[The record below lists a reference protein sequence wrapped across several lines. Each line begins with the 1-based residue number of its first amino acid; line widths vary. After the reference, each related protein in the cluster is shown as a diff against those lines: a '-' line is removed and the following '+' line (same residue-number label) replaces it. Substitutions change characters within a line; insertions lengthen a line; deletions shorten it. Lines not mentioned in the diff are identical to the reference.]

1 MARASCNAPSRH
13 LSRPLANSGL
23 NSPAFVTGCVGND
36 FIARLGKPSA
46 VTSESTLAFIA
57 AALSAAL
64 AVAAVLRNRR
74 SGAAWWF
81 ALGML
86 GLALDSVLTGICLSL
101 ISLEKLAF
109 WQEWALILKAF
120 LIAIWLV
127 FAVTY
132 SRGDAGESF
141 RRWRILIAI
150 ACLLPVAALMGF
162 RGDLIQVLVR
172 PNSTGLWIGFSSAG
186 KVVNVAILVGT
197 VLVLMN
203 LERTFR
209 SAVGTMQW
217 RIKFLVLGL
226 AVIFGARIYTRSQAL
241 VFSGHNNSL
250 TEVEAIGLLVGCA
263 LLGVGYFRSGFRE
276 IDVYP
281 SRAVLHTSI
290 TVLLVGGYLFV
301 IGVLAQIVAY
311 YGGASSFQFQAFL
324 VLVAIALLAVLLLLE
339 KIRQRIRQFVSRHFR
354 RPQYDFRS
362 VWTKFTRSTSS
373 AVDDPTLCTASAE
386 LISETFNVL
395 SVGVWLFDDEKR
407 KLRLE
412 ASTSRARGIEDDDI
426 IEFAA
431 EDEGIAGMRKA
442 FDLEKIK
449 EPWGQSLREASKT
462 QFSEGGNRV
471 VVPLLASDRHIGLI
485 ILGDRVNGVAYTM
498 EELELLECIGDQVA
512 SSLLNLR
519 LAEEIMLG
527 KELEAFQTISTFFVH
542 DLKNAASTLKL
553 TLQNLPVHFDDPVF
567 RQDTLR
573 SIGATTERI
582 NQIIE
587 RLGALGSKLELRP
600 TPVDLNLVVEQAI
613 ENVNGTPGIEFA
625 TEFKPLPK
633 LMADSDQ
640 LRSVVTNLLL
650 NARDA
655 VGEGGRIEVKTG
667 SQDGWVALSVS
678 DDGCGMTPSFL
689 RDSLFRPFKTTKK
702 KGLGIGMFQSKMIIE
717 AHRGS
722 IRVKSDVG
730 KGTTFQVLLPLTFGE

>member
-1 MARASCNAPSRH
+1 
-13 LSRPLANSGL
+13 
-23 NSPAFVTGCVGND
+23 
-36 FIARLGKPSA
+36 
-46 VTSESTLAFIA
+46 VTSEPTLAFIA

-74 SGAAWWF
+74 SGAVWWF
-81 ALGML
+81 ALGMI
-86 GLALDSVLTGICLSL
+86 GLAADSILTGICLSL

-120 LIAIWLV
+120 LVAIWLG

-141 RRWRILIAI
+141 RRSRALIAI
-150 ACLLPVAALMGF
+150 ACLLPVAALLGF
-162 RGDLIQVLVR
+162 RGNLIQVLVR
-172 PNSTGLWIGFSSAG
+172 PNSTDLWISFSPAG
-186 KVVNVAILVGT
+186 KVVNAAILVGT

-217 RIKFLVLGL
+217 RIKFLILGL

-241 VFSGHNNSL
+241 VYSGHNNSL

-263 LLGVGYFRSGFRE
+263 LLGAGYFRSGFRE

-281 SRAVLHTSI
+281 SRAVLQTSI
-290 TVLLVGGYLFV
+290 TVSLVGGYLFV
-301 IGVLAQIVAY
+301 IGVLAQIVAS
-311 YGGASSFQFQAFL
+311 YGGATSFQLQAFL
-324 VLVAIALLAVLLLLE
+324 VLVAIALLAVFLLSE
-339 KIRQRIRQFVSRHFR
+339 KIRQRIRRFVSRHFS

-362 VWTKFTRSTSS
+362 IWTRFTQSTSNTI
-373 AVDDPTLCTASAE
+373 DDPTLCAASAE

-395 SVGVWLFDDEKR
+395 SVGVWLFDEEKS

-412 ASTSRARGIEDDDI
+412 ASTSRARTTAGDDA
-426 IEFAA
+426 IEFPAI
-431 EDEGIAGMRKA
+431 DPCLTKMRKA

-449 EPWGQSLREASKT
+449 DNWGETLRQISET

-471 VVPLLASDRHIGLI
+471 GVPLLAGERYLGLI
-485 ILGDRVNGVAYTM
+485 ILADRVNGIPYTV
-498 EELELLECIGDQVA
+498 EELELLDCIGDQVA

-519 LAEEIMLG
+519 LAKEIMLG
-527 KELEAFQTISTFFVH
+527 KELEAFQTISAFFVH

-553 TLQNLPVHFDDPVF
+553 TLQNLPVHFDDPAF

-573 SIGATTERI
+573 SIGATTNRI

-600 TPVDLNLVVEQAI
+600 SPVDLNLVVEQAI
-613 ENVNGTPGIEFA
+613 ENVNGTPGIEVA
-625 TEFKPLPK
+625 KEFEPLPK

-655 VGEGGRIEVKTG
+655 VGERGRIEVKTG

>member
-1 MARASCNAPSRH
+1 M
-13 LSRPLANSGL
+13 L
-23 NSPAFVTGCVGND
+23 AFV
-36 FIARLGKPSA
+36 
-46 VTSESTLAFIA
+46 A

-64 AVAAVLRNRR
+64 AVGAIARNHR

-81 ALGML
+81 ALGMV
-86 GLALDSVLTGICLSL
+86 GLSLDSVRTAVTLPITDPQSL
-101 ISLEKLAF
+101 AR
-109 WQEWALILKAF
+109 WQEGALILKAF
-120 LIAIWLV
+120 LIAIWLA

-132 SRGDAGESF
+132 SRGNASESL
-141 RRWRILIAI
+141 RRWRIAI
-150 ACLLPVAALMGF
+150 AMTFLLPVVALLGF
-162 RGDLIQVLVR
+162 RGHLLEVWMRSDAAQ
-172 PNSTGLWIGFSSAG
+172 LWIGFLPAG
-186 KVVNVAILVGT
+186 KIVNVGILVGT

-209 SAVGTMQW
+209 AAVGTMQW
-217 RIKFLVLGL
+217 RIKFLILGL

-241 VFSGHNNSL
+241 VFSGHYNSL
-250 TEVEAIGLLVGCA
+250 GEVESIGLLVGCV
-263 LLGVGYFRSGFRE
+263 LLAAGYFRSGLRE

-290 TVLLVGGYLFV
+290 TVLLVGAYLFV

-324 VLVAIALLAVLLLLE
+324 VLVAIALLAVLLLSE
-339 KIRQRIRQFVSRHFR
+339 KIRQRIRQFVSRHFS
-354 RPQYDFRS
+354 RPQYDFRR

-412 ASTSRARGIEDDDI
+412 ASTSRARGIEDDEM

-431 EDEGIAGMRKA
+431 EDEGIARMRRA

-449 EPWGQSLREASKT
+449 EPWGQTLREASKT

-471 VVPLLASDRHIGLI
+471 VVPLLVSDRHIGLI

-519 LAEEIMLG
+519 LAKEIMLG

-567 RQDTLR
+567 REDTLR
-573 SIGATTERI
+573 SIRTTTERI

-600 TPVDLNLVVEQAI
+600 SPVDLNLVVEQVI
-613 ENVNGTPGIEFA
+613 ENVNGLPGVEFA
-625 TEFKPLPK
+625 KELEPLPK
-633 LMADSDQ
+633 LMADCEQ
-640 LRSVVTNLLL
+640 LRSVITNLLL

-655 VGEGGRIEVKTG
+655 VGGEGRVEVRTG
-667 SQDGWVALSVS
+667 TQNGYAALSVS
-678 DDGCGMTPSFL
+678 DDGCGMTTTFV

-702 KGLGIGMFQSKMIIE
+702 KGLGIGMFQTKMIIE
-717 AHRGS
+717 AHHGS

-730 KGTTFQVLLPLTFGE
+730 RGTTFQVLLPLTPDE

>member
-1 MARASCNAPSRH
+1 
-13 LSRPLANSGL
+13 
-23 NSPAFVTGCVGND
+23 V
-36 FIARLGKPSA
+36 I
-46 VTSESTLAFIA
+46 SESTLAFIA
-57 AALSAAL
+57 AALSVAL

-74 SGAAWWF
+74 SGAVWWF
-81 ALGML
+81 ALGMI
-86 GLALDSVLTGICLSL
+86 GLAADSILTGICLSL

-120 LIAIWLV
+120 LVAIWLG

-141 RRWRILIAI
+141 RRSRTLIAI
-150 ACLLPVAALMGF
+150 ACLLPVAALLGF
-162 RGDLIQVLVR
+162 RGNLIQVLVR
-172 PNSTGLWIGFSSAG
+172 PNSTDLWISFSPAG
-186 KVVNVAILVGT
+186 KVVNAAILVGT

-217 RIKFLVLGL
+217 RIKFLILGL

-241 VFSGHNNSL
+241 VYSGHNNSL

-263 LLGVGYFRSGFRE
+263 LLGAGYFRSGLRE

-281 SRAVLHTSI
+281 SRAVLQTSI
-290 TVLLVGGYLFV
+290 AVSLVGGYLFV
-301 IGVLAQIVAY
+301 IGVLAQIVER
-311 YGGASSFQFQAFL
+311 YGGATSFQLQAFL
-324 VLVAIALLAVLLLLE
+324 VLVAIALLAVLLLSE
-339 KIRQRIRQFVSRHFR
+339 KIRLRIRRFVSRHFS
-354 RPQYDFRS
+354 RPQYDFRRI
-362 VWTKFTRSTSS
+362 WTQFTQSTSS
-373 AVDDPTLCTASAE
+373 AIDDPALCAASAE

-395 SVGVWLFDDEKR
+395 SVEVWLCDEEKN

-412 ASTSRARGIEDDDI
+412 ASTSRPRNAMGDDA
-426 IEFAA
+426 IEFPAIDPGVA
-431 EDEGIAGMRKA
+431 KMRKA

-449 EPWGQSLREASKT
+449 DDWGETLRQISET
-462 QFSEGGNRV
+462 QFREGGNRV
-471 VVPLLASDRHIGLI
+471 GVPLLAGERYLGLI
-485 ILGDRVNGVAYTM
+485 VLADRVNGIPYTV
-498 EELELLECIGDQVA
+498 EELELLDCIGDQVA

-519 LAEEIMLG
+519 LAKEIMLG
-527 KELEAFQTISTFFVH
+527 KELEAFQTISAFFVH
-542 DLKNAASTLKL
+542 DLKNAASILKL
-553 TLQNLPVHFDDPVF
+553 TLQNLPLHFDDPVF

-573 SIGATTERI
+573 SIGATTNRI

-587 RLGALGSKLELRP
+587 RLGALGSKLELRSS
-600 TPVDLNLVVEQAI
+600 PVDLNLVVEQAI

-633 LMADSDQ
+633 LLADSDQ

>member
-1 MARASCNAPSRH
+1 M
-13 LSRPLANSGL
+13 
-23 NSPAFVTGCVGND
+23 
-36 FIARLGKPSA
+36 I
-46 VTSESTLAFIA
+46 SESTLAFIA
-57 AALSAAL
+57 AALSVAL

-74 SGAAWWF
+74 SGAVWWF
-81 ALGML
+81 ALGMI
-86 GLALDSVLTGICLSL
+86 GLAADSILTGICLSL

-120 LIAIWLV
+120 LVAIWLG

-141 RRWRILIAI
+141 RRSRTLIAI
-150 ACLLPVAALMGF
+150 ACLLPVAALLGF
-162 RGDLIQVLVR
+162 RGNLIQVLVR
-172 PNSTGLWIGFSSAG
+172 PNSTDLWISFSTAG
-186 KVVNVAILVGT
+186 KVVNAAILVGT

-217 RIKFLVLGL
+217 RIKFLILGL

-241 VFSGHNNSL
+241 VYSGHDNSL
-250 TEVEAIGLLVGCA
+250 TEVEAIGLLVGCV
-263 LLGVGYFRSGFRE
+263 LLGAGYFRSGFRE

-281 SRAVLHTSI
+281 SRAILQTSI
-290 TVLLVGGYLFV
+290 TVSLVGGYLFV
-301 IGVLAQIVAY
+301 IGVLAQIVAS
-311 YGGASSFQFQAFL
+311 YGGATSFQLQAFL
-324 VLVAIALLAVLLLLE
+324 VLVAIALLAVLLLSE
-339 KIRQRIRQFVSRHFR
+339 KIRLRIRRFVSRHFS
-354 RPQYDFRS
+354 RPQYDFRGI
-362 VWTKFTRSTSS
+362 WTQFTQSTSS
-373 AVDDPTLCTASAE
+373 AIDDPALCAASAE

-395 SVGVWLFDDEKR
+395 SVEIWLCDEEKN

-412 ASTSRARGIEDDDI
+412 ASTSRPRNAMGDDA
-426 IEFAA
+426 IEFPAIDPGVA
-431 EDEGIAGMRKA
+431 KMRKA

-449 EPWGQSLREASKT
+449 EDWGETLRQISET
-462 QFSEGGNRV
+462 QFREGGNRV
-471 VVPLLASDRHIGLI
+471 GVPLLAGDRYLGLV
-485 ILGDRVNGVAYTM
+485 ILADRVNGVPYTV

-519 LAEEIMLG
+519 LAKEIMLG
-527 KELEAFQTISTFFVH
+527 KELEAFQTISAFFVH

-553 TLQNLPVHFDDPVF
+553 TLQNLPVHFDDPDF

-573 SIGATTERI
+573 SIGATTNRI

-587 RLGALGSKLELRP
+587 RLGKLGSKLELRP
-600 TPVDLNLVVEQAI
+600 SPVDLNLVVEQAI

-650 NARDA
+650 NAQDA

-667 SQDGWVALSVS
+667 SQDGWAALSVS

>member
-1 MARASCNAPSRH
+1 
-13 LSRPLANSGL
+13 
-23 NSPAFVTGCVGND
+23 
-36 FIARLGKPSA
+36 

-64 AVAAVLRNRR
+64 ALAAVFRNRR
-74 SGAAWWF
+74 SGAVWWF

-86 GLALDSVLTGICLSL
+86 GLAADSILTGICLSL
-101 ISLEKLAF
+101 IGLEKLAF
-109 WQEWALILKAF
+109 WQEWDLILKAF
-120 LIAIWLV
+120 LVAIWLG

-141 RRWRILIAI
+141 RRWGILLAI
-150 ACLLPVAALMGF
+150 ACLLPVAALLGF
-162 RGDLIQVLVR
+162 RGDLSQVLVR
-172 PNSTGLWIGFSSAG
+172 PNSTDLWISFSSAG

-217 RIKFLVLGL
+217 RIKFLILGL

-241 VFSGHNNSL
+241 VYSGHTNSL
-250 TEVEAIGLLVGCA
+250 REVEAIGLLVGCM
-263 LLGVGYFRSGFRE
+263 LLSVGYFRSGFRE

-281 SRAVLHTSI
+281 SRAVLQTSI
-290 TVLLVGGYLFV
+290 TVSLVGGYLFV
-301 IGVLAQIVAY
+301 IGVLAQIVAH
-311 YGGASSFQFQAFL
+311 YGGATSFQLQAFL
-324 VLVAIALLAVLLLLE
+324 VLVAIALLAVFLFSE
-339 KIRQRIRQFVSRHFR
+339 KIRQRIKRFVSRHFS

-362 VWTKFTRSTSS
+362 IWTHFTQSTSS
-373 AVDDPTLCTASAE
+373 AIDDPTLCAASAE
-386 LISETFNVL
+386 LICETFNVL
-395 SVGVWLFDDEKR
+395 SVGVWLFDEEKS

-412 ASTSRARGIEDDDI
+412 ASTSRARTVSGDAV
-426 IEFAA
+426 EFPAI
-431 EDEGIAGMRKA
+431 DPSITKMRKA

-449 EPWGQSLREASKT
+449 DNWGETLRQISET
-462 QFSEGGNRV
+462 QFSEGGNRAG
-471 VVPLLASDRHIGLI
+471 VPLLAGERYLGLI
-485 ILGDRVNGVAYTM
+485 ILADRVSGIPYTV

-519 LAEEIMLG
+519 LTKEIMLG
-527 KELEAFQTISTFFVH
+527 KELEAFQTISAFFVH

-553 TLQNLPVHFDDPVF
+553 TLQNLQVHFDDPAF

-573 SIGATTERI
+573 SIGATTNRI

-600 TPVDLNLVVEQAI
+600 SPVDLNLVVEQAI
-613 ENVNGTPGIEFA
+613 ENVNGMPGIEFA
-625 TEFKPLPK
+625 KEFEPLPK
-633 LMADSDQ
+633 LMVDSDQ

-655 VGEGGRIEVKTG
+655 GGGRGRIEVKTG
-667 SQDGWVALSVS
+667 SQDGWAALSVS

-717 AHRGS
+717 AHHGS

-730 KGTTFQVLLPLTFGE
+730 KGTTFQVLLPLTFGK

>member
-1 MARASCNAPSRH
+1 ME
-13 LSRPLANSGL
+13 
-23 NSPAFVTGCVGND
+23 ND
-36 FIARLGKPSA
+36 TIARSRKPST
-46 VTSESTLAFIA
+46 VTSESTLPFIA
-57 AALSAAL
+57 AVLSAAL
-64 AVAAVLRNRR
+64 AVAAVLRNRH
-74 SGAAWWF
+74 SGAAWLF
-81 ALGML
+81 ALGMF
-86 GLALDSVLTGICLSL
+86 GLAMDSILTGICLSL
-101 ISLEKLAF
+101 IDLEKLAF

-120 LIAIWLV
+120 LVAIWLG

-141 RRWRILIAI
+141 RRWRTLIAI
-150 ACLLPVAALMGF
+150 ACLLPVAALLGF
-162 RGDLIQVLVR
+162 RGDLIQTLVR
-172 PNSTGLWIGFSSAG
+172 PNSTDLWISFNTAG
-186 KVVNVAILVGT
+186 KIVNVAILVGT

-241 VFSGHNNSL
+241 VFSGHDNSL
-250 TEVEAIGLLVGCA
+250 TEVEAIGLLVGCL

-281 SRAVLHTSI
+281 SRAVLQTSI

-301 IGVLAQIVAY
+301 IGVLAQIVAR
-311 YGGASSFQFQAFL
+311 YGGATSFQLQAFL
-324 VLVAIALLAVLLLLE
+324 VLVAIALLAVFLLSE
-339 KIRQRIRQFVSRHFR
+339 KIRQRLKRFVSRHFR

-362 VWTKFTRSTSS
+362 IWTRFTQSTSN
-373 AVDDPTLCTASAE
+373 AIDDPTLCAASAE

-395 SVGVWLFDDEKR
+395 SVGVWLFDEEKD

-412 ASTSRARGIEDDDI
+412 ASTSRTRNAMSDDAMELPAIDPG
-426 IEFAA
+426 FAK
-431 EDEGIAGMRKA
+431 MRKA
-442 FDLEKIK
+442 FDLEKVK
-449 EPWGQSLREASKT
+449 DDWGRTLREISET

-471 VVPLLASDRHIGLI
+471 GVPLLAGDRYLGLI
-485 ILGDRVNGVAYTM
+485 ILADRVNGVPYTV

-519 LAEEIMLG
+519 LAKEIMLG
-527 KELEAFQTISTFFVH
+527 KELEAFQTISAFFVH

-553 TLQNLPVHFDDPVF
+553 TLQNLPVHFNDPDF

-573 SIGATTERI
+573 AIGATTNRI

-587 RLGALGSKLELRP
+587 RLGTLGSKLELRLSA
-600 TPVDLNLVVEQAI
+600 VDLKLLVEQAI
-613 ENVNGTPGIEFA
+613 ENMNGVPGVEFA
-625 TEFKPLPK
+625 KEFEPLPK
-633 LMADSDQ
+633 FMADGEQ

-655 VGEGGRIEVKTG
+655 VGERGRIEVKI
-667 SQDGWVALSVS
+667 SALDGWAALSVS

-717 AHRGS
+717 AHHGS

-730 KGTTFQVLLPLTFGE
+730 KGTTFQVLLPVTSGK

>member
-1 MARASCNAPSRH
+1 
-13 LSRPLANSGL
+13 
-23 NSPAFVTGCVGND
+23 
-36 FIARLGKPSA
+36 

-57 AALSAAL
+57 ALLSAAL
-64 AVAAVLRNRR
+64 AVAAVVRNRR
-74 SGAAWWF
+74 SAAVWWF

-86 GLALDSVLTGICLSL
+86 GLAADSILNGICLSL
-101 ISLEKLAF
+101 VGLEKLAF

-120 LIAIWLV
+120 LVAIWLG

-132 SRGDAGESF
+132 SRGNAGESF

-150 ACLLPVAALMGF
+150 ACLLPVAALLGF
-162 RGDLIQVLVR
+162 RGDLVQVLVR
-172 PNSTGLWIGFSSAG
+172 PNLADLWISFSTAG

-209 SAVGTMQW
+209 AAVGTMQW
-217 RIKFLVLGL
+217 RIKFLILGL
-226 AVIFGARIYTRSQAL
+226 AVIFFARIYTRSQAL
-241 VFSGHNNSL
+241 VYSGHNNSL

-263 LLGVGYFRSGFRE
+263 LLGVGYFRSGFGE

-301 IGVLAQIVAY
+301 IGVLAQIVAR
-311 YGGASSFQFQAFL
+311 YGGATSFQLQAFL
-324 VLVAIALLAVLLLLE
+324 VLVAITLLAVFLLSE
-339 KIRQRIRQFVSRHFR
+339 KIRQRIKRFVSRHFS

-362 VWTKFTRSTSS
+362 VWTRFTQSTSS
-373 AVDDPTLCTASAE
+373 AIDDPTLCAASAK

-395 SVGVWLFDDEKR
+395 SVGVWLFDEEKN

-412 ASTSRARGIEDDDI
+412 ASTSHARNAMNDDA
-426 IEFAA
+426 IEFPAIDPGFA
-431 EDEGIAGMRKA
+431 KMRKA
-442 FDLEKIK
+442 FDLEKVK
-449 EPWGQSLREASKT
+449 DDWGRTLREISQT
-462 QFSEGGNRV
+462 QFREGGNRV
-471 VVPLLASDRHIGLI
+471 GVPLLAGDRYLGLI
-485 ILGDRVNGVAYTM
+485 ILADRVNGVPYTV

-519 LAEEIMLG
+519 LAKEIMLG
-527 KELEAFQTISTFFVH
+527 KELEAFQTISAFFVH

-553 TLQNLPVHFDDPVF
+553 TLQNLPVHFDDPDF

-573 SIGATTERI
+573 SIGATTNRI

-587 RLGALGSKLELRP
+587 RLGTLGSKLELRP
-600 TPVDLNLVVEQAI
+600 SAVDLKLLVEQAI
-613 ENVNGTPGIEFA
+613 ENVNGVAGIELA
-625 TEFKPLPK
+625 KEFEPLPK
-633 LMADSDQ
+633 FMADSEQ

-655 VGEGGRIEVKTG
+655 VGESGRIEIKIG
-667 SQDGWVALSVS
+667 AEDGWAALSVS

-689 RDSLFRPFKTTKK
+689 RNSLFRPFKTTKK

-717 AHRGS
+717 AHHGS
-722 IRVKSDVG
+722 IRVKSEVG
-730 KGTTFQVLLPLTFGE
+730 KGTTFQVLLPLTSGK

>member
-1 MARASCNAPSRH
+1 
-13 LSRPLANSGL
+13 
-23 NSPAFVTGCVGND
+23 
-36 FIARLGKPSA
+36 

-57 AALSAAL
+57 AVLSAAL

-74 SGAAWWF
+74 SGAVWWF
-81 ALGML
+81 ALGMI
-86 GLALDSVLTGICLSL
+86 GLAADSMLIGICLSL
-101 ISLEKLAF
+101 TSQEKLAF

-120 LIAIWLV
+120 LIAIWLG

-141 RRWRILIAI
+141 RRWKMLIAI
-150 ACLLPVAALMGF
+150 ACLLPAVALVGF
-162 RGDLIQVLVR
+162 RGNLIQVLVR
-172 PNSTGLWIGFSSAG
+172 PSSSDLWISFSNAG
-186 KVVNVAILVGT
+186 KVVNVVILVGT

-217 RIKFLVLGL
+217 RIKFLILGL

-241 VFSGHNNSL
+241 VYSGHYNSL
-250 TEVEAIGLLVGCA
+250 TEVEAIGLLVGCV
-263 LLGVGYFRSGFRE
+263 LLGAGYFRSGLRE

-281 SRAVLHTSI
+281 SRAVLQTSI
-290 TVLLVGGYLFV
+290 TVSLVGGYLFV
-301 IGVLAQIVAY
+301 IGVLAQIVER
-311 YGGASSFQFQAFL
+311 YGGATSFQLQAFL
-324 VLVAIALLAVLLLLE
+324 VLVAIALLALFLLSE
-339 KIRQRIRQFVSRHFR
+339 KIRQRIKQFVSRHFS
-354 RPQYDFRS
+354 RPQYDFRR
-362 VWTKFTRSTSS
+362 VWTQFTQSTSS
-373 AVDDPTLCTASAE
+373 AIDDPALCAASAE

-395 SVGVWLFDDEKR
+395 SVSIWLFDEEKS

-412 ASTSRARGIEDDDI
+412 ASTSRGRAASGDDA
-426 IEFAA
+426 IEFPPI
-431 EDEGIAGMRKA
+431 DPGVTKVWKA

-449 EPWGQSLREASKT
+449 DNWGETLRQISET

-471 VVPLLASDRHIGLI
+471 GIPLLAGDRYLGLI
-485 ILGDRVNGVAYTM
+485 ILADRVSGIPYTV

-519 LAEEIMLG
+519 LAKEIMLG
-527 KELEAFQTISTFFVH
+527 KELEAFQTISAFFVH

-553 TLQNLPVHFDDPVF
+553 TLQNLPVHFDDPAF

-573 SIGATTERI
+573 SIGTTTNRI

-600 TPVDLNLVVEQAI
+600 SPVDLNLVVEQAI
-613 ENVNGTPGIEFA
+613 ENVNGMPGIDFA
-625 TEFKPLPK
+625 KKYEPLPK
-633 LMADSDQ
+633 LMGDGDQ

-650 NARDA
+650 NAREA
-655 VGEGGRIEVKTG
+655 VGERGRIEVKIG
-667 SQDGWVALSVS
+667 AQDGWAALSVS

-717 AHRGS
+717 AHHGS
-722 IRVKSDVG
+722 IRVKSDLG
-730 KGTTFQVLLPLTFGE
+730 KGTTFQVLLPLTSGKQ

>member
-1 MARASCNAPSRH
+1 
-13 LSRPLANSGL
+13 
-23 NSPAFVTGCVGND
+23 
-36 FIARLGKPSA
+36 
-46 VTSESTLAFIA
+46 VTSESTLPFIA
-57 AALSAAL
+57 AVLSAAL
-64 AVAAVLRNRR
+64 AVAAVLRNHH
-74 SGAAWWF
+74 SGASWLF
-81 ALGML
+81 ALGMF
-86 GLALDSVLTGICLSL
+86 GLAMDSILTGICLSL
-101 ISLEKLAF
+101 IDLEKLAF

-120 LIAIWLV
+120 LVAIWFG

-132 SRGDAGESF
+132 SRGDAGESL
-141 RRWRILIAI
+141 RRWRTIIAI
-150 ACLLPVAALMGF
+150 ACLLPVAALLGF
-162 RGDLIQVLVR
+162 RGDLIQTLVR
-172 PNSTGLWIGFSSAG
+172 PNSTDLWISFTAAG
-186 KVVNVAILVGT
+186 KIVNVAILVGT

-209 SAVGTMQW
+209 SGVGTMQW

-250 TEVEAIGLLVGCA
+250 TEVEAIGLLVGCL

-281 SRAVLHTSI
+281 SRAVLQTSI

-301 IGVLAQIVAY
+301 IGVLAQIVAR
-311 YGGASSFQFQAFL
+311 YGGATSFQLQAFL
-324 VLVAIALLAVLLLLE
+324 VLVAIALLAVFLLSE
-339 KIRQRIRQFVSRHFR
+339 KIRQRLKRFVSRHFR
-354 RPQYDFRS
+354 RPQYDFRRI
-362 VWTKFTRSTSS
+362 WTRFTQSTSN
-373 AVDDPTLCTASAE
+373 AIDDPTLCAASAE

-395 SVGVWLFDDEKR
+395 SIGVWLFDEEKNNL
-407 KLRLE
+407 KLE
-412 ASTSRARGIEDDDI
+412 ASTSRTRNAMSDDAM
-426 IEFAA
+426 EFPAIDPGFA
-431 EDEGIAGMRKA
+431 KMRKA
-442 FDLEKIK
+442 FDLEKVK
-449 EPWGQSLREASKT
+449 GDWGRTLREISET

-471 VVPLLASDRHIGLI
+471 GVPLLAGDRYLGLI
-485 ILGDRVNGVAYTM
+485 ILADRVNGVPYTV

-519 LAEEIMLG
+519 LAKEIMLG
-527 KELEAFQTISTFFVH
+527 KELEAFQTISAFFVH

-553 TLQNLPVHFDDPVF
+553 TLQNLPVHFNDPDF

-573 SIGATTERI
+573 TIGATTNRI

-587 RLGALGSKLELRP
+587 RLGMLGSKLELRLSA
-600 TPVDLNLVVEQAI
+600 VDLKLLVEQAI
-613 ENVNGTPGIEFA
+613 ENMNGVPGVEFA
-625 TEFKPLPK
+625 KEFEPLPK
-633 LMADSDQ
+633 FMADGEQ

-655 VGEGGRIEVKTG
+655 VGERGRIEVKI
-667 SQDGWVALSVS
+667 SALDGWAALSVS

-717 AHRGS
+717 AHHGS

-730 KGTTFQVLLPLTFGE
+730 KGTTFQVLLPVTSGK

>member
-1 MARASCNAPSRH
+1 M
-13 LSRPLANSGL
+13 
-23 NSPAFVTGCVGND
+23 
-36 FIARLGKPSA
+36 
-46 VTSESTLAFIA
+46 TSESTLAFIA

-64 AVAAVLRNRR
+64 AAAAIARNRR

-86 GLALDSVLTGICLSL
+86 GLSLDSVHTGICLPMTDPHRL
-101 ISLEKLAF
+101 LR
-109 WQEWALILKAF
+109 WQEWALIMKAF
-120 LIAIWLV
+120 LIAIWLG

-132 SRGDAGESF
+132 SRGDASESF
-141 RRWRILIAI
+141 RRWWVAIAI
-150 ACLLPVAALMGF
+150 ACLFPLAALLGF
-162 RGDLIQVLVR
+162 RGDLIEVGTR
-172 PNSTGLWIGFSSAG
+172 PDAPQLWISFLPAG
-186 KVVNVAILVGT
+186 KIINVAILVGT

-209 SAVGTMQW
+209 AAVGTMQW

-226 AVIFGARIYTRSQAL
+226 AVIFGARIYTRSQIL

-250 TEVEAIGLLVGCA
+250 SEVESIGLLVGCV

-290 TVLLVGGYLFV
+290 TVVLVGGYLFV
-301 IGVLAQIVAY
+301 IGVLAQIVAR

-324 VLVAIALLAVLLLLE
+324 VLVAIALLAVLLLSE
-339 KIRQRIRQFVSRHFR
+339 KIRQRIREFVSRHFR

-362 VWTKFTRSTSS
+362 VWTKFTQSTSS
-373 AVDDPTLCTASAE
+373 AIDDPKLCAASAE

-395 SVGVWLFDDEKR
+395 SVGVWLFDDERR

-412 ASTSRARGIEDDDI
+412 ASTSRARGVEAEELIECEDD
-426 IEFAA
+426 
-431 EDEGIAGMRKA
+431 GITRMRKA

-449 EPWGQSLREASKT
+449 EPWGRILREASRT

-471 VVPLLASDRHIGLI
+471 VIPLLASERYIGLI
-485 ILGDRVNGVAYTM
+485 ILGDRVNGVPYTM
-498 EELELLECIGDQVA
+498 EELELLDCIGDQVA

-600 TPVDLNLVVEQAI
+600 CPVDLNVVVEQAI
-613 ENVNGTPGIEFA
+613 ANVNGMPGIEFA
-625 TEFKPLPK
+625 KELEPLPK
-633 LMADSDQ
+633 LMADSEQ

-655 VGEGGRIEVKTG
+655 VGDKGRIEVRTG
-667 SQDGWVALSVS
+667 TQNGYAALSVK
-678 DDGCGMTPSFL
+678 DDGCGMTTSFL

-702 KGLGIGMFQSKMIIE
+702 KGLGIGMFQTKMIIE
-717 AHRGS
+717 AHHGS
-722 IRVKSDVG
+722 VRVKSDVG
-730 KGTTFQVLLPLTFGE
+730 KGTTFQVLLPLSPDES

>member
-1 MARASCNAPSRH
+1 
-13 LSRPLANSGL
+13 
-23 NSPAFVTGCVGND
+23 
-36 FIARLGKPSA
+36 

-57 AALSAAL
+57 AVLSAAL

-74 SGAAWWF
+74 SAAAWWF

-86 GLALDSVLTGICLSL
+86 GLALDSIFTGICLSL
-101 ISLEKLAF
+101 IGLEKLAF

-120 LIAIWLV
+120 LVAIWLG

-132 SRGDAGESF
+132 SRGNAGESF

-150 ACLLPVAALMGF
+150 ACLLPVAALLGF

-172 PNSTGLWIGFSSAG
+172 PNSSDLWISFSPAG

-241 VFSGHNNSL
+241 VFSGHYNSL
-250 TEVEAIGLLVGCA
+250 TEVEAIGLLVGCV

-301 IGVLAQIVAY
+301 IGVLAQIVAR
-311 YGGASSFQFQAFL
+311 YGGATTFQLQAFL
-324 VLVAIALLAVLLLLE
+324 VLVAITLLAVFLLSE
-339 KIRQRIRQFVSRHFR
+339 KIRQRAKRFVSRHFS

-362 VWTKFTRSTSS
+362 VWTQFTQSTSS
-373 AVDDPTLCTASAE
+373 AIDDPTLCAASAK

-395 SVGVWLFDDEKR
+395 SVSVWLFDEEKN
-407 KLRLE
+407 KLKLE
-412 ASTSRARGIEDDDI
+412 ASTSRARDVMNEAA
-426 IEFAA
+426 IEFSAIDPGLA
-431 EDEGIAGMRKA
+431 KMRKA

-449 EPWGQSLREASKT
+449 DDWGQTLRQISKT
-462 QFSEGGNRV
+462 QFSEGGNRMG
-471 VVPLLASDRHIGLI
+471 VPLLAGDRYLGLI
-485 ILGDRVNGVAYTM
+485 ILADRVNGVPYTV

-519 LAEEIMLG
+519 LAKEIMLG
-527 KELEAFQTISTFFVH
+527 KELEAFQTISAFFVH

-553 TLQNLPVHFDDPVF
+553 TLQNLPVHFDDPDF

-573 SIGATTERI
+573 SIGATTNRI

-587 RLGALGSKLELRP
+587 RLGTLGGKLELRP
-600 TPVDLNLVVEQAI
+600 SAVDLKLLVEQAI
-613 ENVNGTPGIEFA
+613 ENVNGMPGIEFA
-625 TEFKPLPK
+625 KEFESLPK
-633 LMADSDQ
+633 FMADSEQ

-650 NARDA
+650 NAREA
-655 VGEGGRIEVKTG
+655 IGERGRIEVKIG
-667 SQDGWVALSVS
+667 SQGGWAALSVS

-717 AHRGS
+717 AHHGS

-730 KGTTFQVLLPLTFGE
+730 KGTTFQVLLPLTSGK